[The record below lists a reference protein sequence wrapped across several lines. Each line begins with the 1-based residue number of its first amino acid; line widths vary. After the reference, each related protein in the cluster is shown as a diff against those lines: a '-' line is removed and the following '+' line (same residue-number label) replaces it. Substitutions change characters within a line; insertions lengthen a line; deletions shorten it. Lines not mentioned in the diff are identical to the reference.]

1 MNMNE
6 TTKKTVELDELI
18 DILEYLPF
26 NQYDFKIRRRPADTV
41 MNFQTSKTVYDIEY
55 KEIED

>member
-1 MNMNE
+1 MNE

-26 NQYDFKIRRRPADTV
+26 DQYNFKIRRRPADTV
-41 MNFQTSKTVYDIEY
+41 MNLQASKIVYDIEY